1 MTVHDCPAYTTVLY
15 PERVLKLQYTLKET
29 DVFWKCYTEI
39 NRILFHSL
47 SFTWQLVLNALTT
60 GQHFSLQ
67 FLQLPISNRTSK
79 STKQR
84 GQEIHRA
91 AITNDRFPGNGLD
104 TCFVPPGCQWMLGLL
119 PYSLPYSQFNS
130 STRSLKGTHKRM
142 PLSYCL
148 DLRGYF
154 VELCSSFLN
163 LTRFCQLMTMNHH
176 QTKNQSCG
184 KHYST
189 VFPHLFSTFIQ
200 ITVDSFS
207 KFNEGFAL
215 SPPAALSIV
224 LILFTE
230 CSYSGNLIVP
240 KNQHFTKEPY

>member
-1 MTVHDCPAYTTVLY
+1 MTDFLAMGWIHASC
-15 PERVLKLQYTLKET
+15 LQVVNECQG
-29 DVFWKCYTEI
+29 F
-39 NRILFHSL
+39 
-47 SFTWQLVLNALTT
+47 
-60 GQHFSLQ
+60 
-67 FLQLPISNRTSK
+67 
-79 STKQR
+79 
-84 GQEIHRA
+84 
-91 AITNDRFPGNGLD
+91 FP
-104 TCFVPPGCQWMLGLL
+104 TAFPT
-119 PYSLPYSQFNS
+119 QFNS

-240 KNQHFTKEPY
+240 KNQHFTKEPYQVYHSTYANQTITAVN